1 VLAGRAPLRGL
12 YGFLR
17 FARANFNYS
26 LQVNF
31 EYFLAIAI
39 QAASTT
45 RSAAAL
51 TARSGT
57 AAGPIG
63 CPQR

>member
-1 VLAGRAPLRGL
+1 
-12 YGFLR
+12 
-17 FARANFNYS
+17 

-57 AAGPIG
+57 AAGPRVRSK
-63 CPQR
+63 CAVQ